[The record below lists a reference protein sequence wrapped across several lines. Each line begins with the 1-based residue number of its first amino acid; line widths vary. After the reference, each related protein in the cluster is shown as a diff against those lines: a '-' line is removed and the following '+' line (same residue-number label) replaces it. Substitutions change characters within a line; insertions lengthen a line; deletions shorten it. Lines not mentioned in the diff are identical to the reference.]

1 MKLFPIIFAVFL
13 FVSMNINAQTPQEFA
28 DVWDKEHISKILPS
42 NARHSDIKNYLEE
55 LKKLG
60 IKVEEVGR
68 SYANR
73 EIYQM
78 EWGKGKT
85 KVFLW
90 SQMHGDEPTATSALF
105 DMFAFLQNNREKIAW
120 VKKLEETLVIR
131 AVPMLN
137 PDGSEL
143 FQRRNL
149 QSIDINRDALDRK
162 TPEGNLLRK
171 LRDDWQPEIGFNL
184 HNQQYLTTVGRTNK
198 QAAISLLAVLGN
210 GENKTNDGFER
221 NKRISSLMVNAL
233 SQFIPG
239 YIGRYDDGYNP
250 RAYGDTFSSLGT
262 PVILIET
269 GGLHGKDEMYLVKMN
284 FIAFLTA
291 LQSLVDGSEKTAD
304 PKIYETLP
312 FNSSGRIFNVIF
324 RRANIINYRKT
335 AVPFV
340 ADVAVNAERRR
351 AAFLAPTYVREVGDL
366 TVYQGLDEYD
376 ASNFNLLPRDGL
388 LSVGSMGEFL
398 FYKIDRQINWKIEN
412 ISDFVQKNPPDAVF
426 SINRWLKGEGVVPKR
441 K

>member
-1 MKLFPIIFAVFL
+1 MKILLLISFFILA
-13 FVSMNINAQTPQEFA
+13 MNINAQTPQEFA
-28 DVWDKEHISKILPS
+28 DAWNAQHISKILPS
-42 NARHSDIKNYLEE
+42 NARHSDVKKYLDEM
-55 LKKLG
+55 KKLG
-60 IKVEEVGR
+60 IKVEKVGR

-105 DMFAFLQNNREKIAW
+105 DMFAFLQNNREKIEW
-120 VKKLEETLVIR
+120 VKKLEETLTIR

-149 QSIDINRDALDRK
+149 QSIDINRDALDQK
-162 TPEGNLLRK
+162 TPEGNLLRR
-171 LRDDWQPEIGFNL
+171 LRDEWKPEIGFNL

-210 GENKTNDGFER
+210 GENKSNPGFER
-221 NKRISSLMVNAL
+221 NKRISSLIVNAL
-233 SQFIPG
+233 NQFIPG
-239 YIGRYDDGYNP
+239 HIGRYDDDYNP

-291 LQSLVDGSEKTAD
+291 LQSLVDGSEKNAD

-312 FNSSGRIFNVIF
+312 FNSSGRIFNIIF

-335 AVPFV
+335 NVPFV

-351 AAFLAPTYVREVGDL
+351 AAFLAPTYIREIGDL
-366 TVYQGLDEYD
+366 AIYEGLDEYD
-376 ASNFNLLPRDGL
+376 VSGFNMIPRDGL
-388 LSVGSMGEFL
+388 LSVGSGGEFL
-398 FYKIDRQINWKIEN
+398 FYKKDRQIVWKIEN
-412 ISDFVQKNPPDAVF
+412 MSDFVQKNPPDAVF

>member
-1 MKLFPIIFAVFL
+1 
-13 FVSMNINAQTPQEFA
+13 
-28 DVWDKEHISKILPS
+28 
-42 NARHSDIKNYLEE
+42 
-55 LKKLG
+55 
-60 IKVEEVGR
+60 
-68 SYANR
+68 
-73 EIYQM
+73 
-78 EWGKGKT
+78 
-85 KVFLW
+85 
-90 SQMHGDEPTATSALF
+90 MHGDEPTATSALM
-105 DMFAFLQNNREKIAW
+105 DMFAFLQNNREKIEW
-120 VKKLEETLVIR
+120 VKKLEETLTIR

-137 PDGSEL
+137 PDGAEL

-149 QSIDINRDALDRK
+149 QSIDINRDALDMK
-162 TPEGNLLRK
+162 TPEGNLLRR
-171 LRDDWQPEIGFNL
+171 LREEWKPEIGFNL

-221 NKRISSLMVNAL
+221 NKRISGLIVNAL
-233 SQFIPG
+233 NQFIPG
-239 YIGRYDDGYNP
+239 HIGRYDDDYNP

-291 LQSLVDGSEKTAD
+291 LQSLVDGSERTTD
-304 PKIYETLP
+304 PKIYENLP
-312 FNSSGRIFNVIF
+312 FNSSGRIFYSIF

-335 AVPFV
+335 DMPFV
-340 ADVAVNAERRR
+340 ADIAINAERRR
-351 AAFLAPTYVREVGDL
+351 AQFLTPTYVREIGDL
-366 TVYQGLDEYD
+366 TIYEGLDEYD
-376 ASNFNLLPRDGL
+376 VSGFYLLPRDGL

-398 FYKIDRQINWKIEN
+398 FYKRTRQIDWKIEN
-412 ISDFVQKNPPDAVF
+412 FSEFVEQNPPDAVF

>member
-1 MKLFPIIFAVFL
+1 M
-13 FVSMNINAQTPQEFA
+13 Q
-28 DVWDKEHISKILPS
+28 
-42 NARHSDIKNYLEE
+42 NYLEQ

-90 SQMHGDEPTATSALF
+90 SQMHGDEPTATSALV
-105 DMFAFLQNNREKIAW
+105 DMFAFLQNNREKIEW
-120 VKKLEETLVIR
+120 VKKLEETLTIR

-137 PDGSEL
+137 PDGAEL
-143 FQRRNL
+143 FQRRNM
-149 QSIDINRDALDRK
+149 QSIDINRDALDLK
-162 TPEGNLLRK
+162 TPEGNLLLK
-171 LRDDWQPEIGFNL
+171 LRNEWQPEIGFNL
-184 HNQQYLTTVGRTNK
+184 HNQQYLTTAGRTNK

-210 GENKTNDGFER
+210 GENKTNDGHER
-221 NKRISSLMVNAL
+221 NKRICGLIAGAL
-233 SQFIPG
+233 NQFIPG
-239 YIGRYDDGYNP
+239 HIGRYDDEYNP
-250 RAYGDTFSSLGT
+250 RAFGDTLSSLGT

-269 GGLHGKDEMYLVKMN
+269 GGLHGRDEMYLVKMN

-291 LQSLVDGSEKTAD
+291 LQSLVDGSEKTAN
-304 PKIYETLP
+304 PIVYETLP
-312 FNSSGRIFNVIF
+312 NNSSGRIFNIIF

-335 AVPFV
+335 DAPFV
-340 ADVAVNAERRR
+340 ADIAVNAERRR
-351 AAFLAPTYVREVGDL
+351 AQFLTPTYIREVGDL
-366 TVYQGLDEYD
+366 TVYEGLDEYD
-376 ASNFNLLPRDGL
+376 VSEFYLLPRDGL

-398 FYKIDRQINWKIEN
+398 FYKRTRQIDWKIEN
-412 ISDFVQKNPPDAVF
+412 LSEFVQQNPPDAVF